1 MHPLLGY
8 RRRMGLYLL
17 AWVPVTALLAGLLH
31 AGAGA
36 DWFHAVGLALPLALV
51 FAFGSLSQWYIC
63 RVLPL
68 GSTLS
73 SALAAQLATAV
84 AAGGLWALLA
94 QGLALSF
101 GWRVHAA
108 AMVWILGGLLSLLSA
123 AGYYLL
129 MAIERAGES
138 ERQALAA
145 VGLAREAE
153 LRALKS
159 QINPHFLFNSL
170 NSISALTSADAGRAR
185 QMCVLLGDFLRRTL
199 ALSGRDERALVPLRE
214 ELDLI
219 AAFLAV
225 EQVRF
230 GERLEV
236 AHQIEEGVLDLKLP
250 PLLLQPLVENAV
262 VHGIAPRIEG
272 GRITIAAK
280 RVGGEMRLQ
289 VRNPVDQESVGR
301 GSSGVGLANVRG
313 RLQALFAGS
322 ASLAVERTSDSFC
335 ATLVLPALLPEVAP

>member
-1 MHPLLGY
+1 ML
-8 RRRMGLYLL
+8 LYLL
-17 AWVPVTALLAGLLH
+17 AWMPVTALLAGLLH

-36 DWFHAVGLALPLALV
+36 GWLQATGLALPLALV

-73 SALAAQLATAV
+73 AALAAQLATAV
-84 AAGGLWALLA
+84 AAGGLWAALA

-101 GWRVHAA
+101 GWTIHAA

-123 AGYYLL
+123 AGYYLV
-129 MAIERAGES
+129 MAIERAGAS

-145 VGLAREAE
+145 ASLAREAE
-153 LRALKS
+153 LRALKA

-185 QMCVLLGDFLRRTL
+185 EMCVLLGDFLRRTL
-199 ALSGRDERALVPLRE
+199 ALGGRDERALVPLRE

-219 AAFLAV
+219 AAYLAV

-236 AHQIEEGVLDLKLP
+236 RRQIEADTLELKLP

-262 VHGIAPRIEG
+262 VHGIAPRLEG
-272 GRITIAAK
+272 GRITIEATRASG
-280 RVGGEMRLQ
+280 RMHLR
-289 VRNPVDQESVGR
+289 VRNPVDEDAIAR
-301 GSSGVGLANVRG
+301 GGNGVGLANVRG
-313 RLQALFAGS
+313 RLQALFDGA
-322 ASLAVERTSDSFC
+322 ASLAVERTADTFS
-335 ATLVLPALLPEVAP
+335 ATLLLPEVHS